1 MATRAVDAIAD
12 GDTLITFPTLT
23 ALGLP
28 ATAGISE
35 YFHCLESITSKPKFI
50 TGSRNAP
57 PFRHILPD
65 NIYTLRP
72 SRRPLIMSTGALWG
86 HDKLGGVEAS
96 KRFTVTLAFD
106 TLDVSSI

>member
-1 MATRAVDAIAD
+1 MATRAVDAITD
-12 GDTLITFPTLT
+12 GDTLVTFPTLT

-35 YFHCLESITSKPKFI
+35 YFHCLESTISRPKII

-65 NIYTLRP
+65 NDYIL
-72 SRRPLIMSTGALWG
+72 
-86 HDKLGGVEAS
+86 
-96 KRFTVTLAFD
+96 
-106 TLDVSSI
+106 